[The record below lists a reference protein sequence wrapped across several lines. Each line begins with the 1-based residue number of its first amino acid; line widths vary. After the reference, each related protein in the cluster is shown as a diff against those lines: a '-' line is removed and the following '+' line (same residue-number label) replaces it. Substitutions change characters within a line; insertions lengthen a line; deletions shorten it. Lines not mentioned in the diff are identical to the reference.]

1 MEENLDKIDKE
12 PNGIINSPEYKGLMK
27 IPCRLVIKDIP
38 STLSDKKII
47 EIFTKNFE
55 ENEIKKDMI
64 IIKLQKKYS
73 LKDRN
78 KICFLTV
85 NNFETRQKV
94 INFINEFE
102 LVSQKGIK
110 QKLTVNDCLFQ
121 KKYKDEEDPVNN
133 TFKDLEHF
141 QKFKE
146 YLEKDKILDFK
157 NEEHNCKKKLFL
169 ILKIYYS
176 NGRNI

>member
-1 MEENLDKIDKE
+1 MQDNPDKIDKDF
-12 PNGIINSPEYKGLMK
+12 NDIINSSEYKGLMK
-27 IPCRLVIKDIP
+27 IPSRLVIKDIP
-38 STLSDKKII
+38 ATLSDEKII

-64 IIKLQKKYS
+64 VIKLQKKYS

-85 NNFETRQKV
+85 NNFEIRQKL
-94 INFINEFE
+94 INFISEFE

-121 KKYKDEEDPVNN
+121 KKYKDEEDIVNN
-133 TFKDLEHF
+133 TIKDLEHF
-141 QKFKE
+141 KKFKE

-157 NEEHNCKKKLFL
+157 NEENNCKNIILL
-169 ILKIYYS
+169 IYFNYKI
-176 NGRNI
+176 

>member
-1 MEENLDKIDKE
+1 MQDNPDKIDKDF
-12 PNGIINSPEYKGLMK
+12 NDIINSSEYKGLMK
-27 IPCRLVIKDIP
+27 IPSRLVIKDIP
-38 STLSDKKII
+38 ATLSDEKII
-47 EIFTKNFE
+47 EIFTKNFK

-64 IIKLQKKYS
+64 VIKLQKKYS

-85 NNFETRQKV
+85 NNFEIRQKL
-94 INFINEFE
+94 INFISEFE

-121 KKYKDEEDPVNN
+121 KKYKDEEDIVNN
-133 TFKDLEHF
+133 TIKDLEHF
-141 QKFKE
+141 KKFKE

-157 NEEHNCKKKLFL
+157 NEENNCKNIILL
-169 ILKIYYS
+169 IYFNFKI
-176 NGRNI
+176 